1 MSKAK
6 SDDTSKA
13 AVSSQRTAVD
23 QREFVRDKDLIERR
37 IKMTYPDASD
47 FTYEPNISNSV
58 IGNGYFIEFSSKDLD
73 DHESYYF
80 CRVDIDG

>member
-13 AVSSQRTAVD
+13 AVSSQVTAVD

-58 IGNGYFIEFSSKDLD
+58 IGATSSSF
-73 DHESYYF
+73 HPRIWMITS
-80 CRVDIDG
+80 RTISAG